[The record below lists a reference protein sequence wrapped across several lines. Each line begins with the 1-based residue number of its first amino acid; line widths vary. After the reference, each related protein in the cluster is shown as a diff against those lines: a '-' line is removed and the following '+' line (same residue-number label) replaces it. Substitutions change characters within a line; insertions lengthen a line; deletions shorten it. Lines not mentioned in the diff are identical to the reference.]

1 MKKLSGSIVLVTG
14 GLGFIGSHLVRRL
27 VTEGCEVHVF
37 GNSGTHNVSGIL
49 DKIKIHR
56 VDLREFED
64 VKREVEKI
72 KPLKIFHLAAHVNVS
87 RTLDPEM
94 MVKNNFGGT
103 VNLLKS
109 LESVDYDC
117 FINTGTCE
125 EYGTNPVPFT
135 ENQVPNPVSPY
146 SVSKVKT
153 TIFCQS
159 YQKDTGRP
167 VITLRPFLTYG
178 PFQRNNFLISYV
190 ITSALFNKEIKT
202 TKGEQAREFNFVSDI
217 IDGYILAAAS
227 EKAVGE
233 IINIGNGKEYKIRD
247 VINKILEIVG
257 SNVDVDNS
265 LPYREGE
272 AMHFYCSNEKARKLL
287 GWRPKTSLDDGL
299 KKTIAWYKQKFES
312 GELKKW
318 LI

>member
-1 MKKLSGSIVLVTG
+1 MKKLSGSTVLITG

-27 VTEGCEVHVF
+27 IAEGCDVHVF
-37 GNSGTHNVSGIL
+37 GNSETHNVSDIL
-49 DKIKIHR
+49 EQIKIHV
-56 VDLREFED
+56 VDLRRFED
-64 VKREVEKI
+64 ITREIVKINPV
-72 KPLKIFHLAAHVNVS
+72 KIFHLAAYVNVS
-87 RTLDPEM
+87 RSLDSGM
-94 MVKNNFGGT
+94 MIENNFGGT
-103 VNLLKS
+103 VNLLKAA
-109 LESVDYDC
+109 ESVDYDC

-135 ENQVPNPVSPY
+135 EDQVPNPVSPY

-178 PFQRNNFLISYV
+178 PFQRNNFLIPYV
-190 ITSALFNKEIKT
+190 ITSALFNNEIKT
-202 TKGEQAREFNFVSDI
+202 TKGEQAREFNYVSDI
-217 IDGYILAAAS
+217 IEGYVLASLSDG
-227 EKAVGE
+227 AVGE

-247 VINKILEIVG
+247 VIGKILEIVG
-257 SNVDVDNS
+257 SKVKVDSS
-265 LPYREGE
+265 LPYRAGE
-272 AMHFYCSNEKARKLL
+272 AMHFYCSNDKARKLL

-299 KKTIAWYKQKFES
+299 KKTIEWYKQKFES
-312 GELKKW
+312 GELGEW

>member
-1 MKKLSGSIVLVTG
+1 MKPLKGSAVLVTG

-27 VTEGCEVHVF
+27 MAEGCEVHVF
-37 GNSGTHNVSGIL
+37 GNTETHNVSDIL
-49 DKIKIHR
+49 DKIKIHD
-56 VDLREFED
+56 VDLRRFED
-64 VKREVEKI
+64 VKRSVEKI
-72 KPLKIFHLAAHVNVS
+72 KPLKIFHLAAYVNVS
-87 RTLDPEM
+87 RTIEPEM
-94 MVKNNFGGT
+94 MINNNFGGT
-103 VNLLKS
+103 VNLIKAA
-109 LESVDYDC
+109 ESVDYDC

-135 ENQVPNPVSPY
+135 EDQVPNPVSPY

-159 YQKDTGRP
+159 YQKETGRP

-190 ITSALFNKEIKT
+190 ITSALFKNEIKT
-202 TKGEQAREFNFVSDI
+202 TKGEQAREFNYVSDI
-217 IDGYILAAAS
+217 IDGYVLAS
-227 EKAVGE
+227 MSDSAVGE

-247 VINKILEIVG
+247 VIGKILNLVG
-257 SNVDVDNS
+257 SKVKVDNA

-272 AMHFYCSNEKARKLL
+272 AMHFYCSNEKARRLL

-299 KKTIAWYKQKFES
+299 KKTIEWYKQKFES
-312 GELKKW
+312 GELKEW

>member
-1 MKKLSGSIVLVTG
+1 MKPLKGSTVLVTG
-14 GLGFIGSHLVRRL
+14 GLGFIGSHLVHRL
-27 VTEGCEVHVF
+27 LVEGCEVHVF
-37 GNSGTHNVSGIL
+37 GNTETHNVSDIL
-49 DKIKIHR
+49 NKIKIHK
-56 VDLREFED
+56 VDLRRFDD
-64 VKREVEKI
+64 VKREVGRI
-72 KPLKIFHLAAHVNVS
+72 KPVKIFHLASYVNVS

-94 MVKNNFGGT
+94 MIENNFGGT
-103 VNLLKS
+103 VNLLKAA
-109 LESVDYDC
+109 ESVDYDC

-135 ENQVPNPVSPY
+135 EDQVPNPVSPY

-159 YQKDTGRP
+159 YQKETGRP

-190 ITSALFNKEIKT
+190 ITSALFGNEIKT
-202 TKGEQAREFNFVSDI
+202 TKGEQAREFNYVSDI
-217 IDGYILAAAS
+217 IEGYVLAS
-227 EKAVGE
+227 MSGCAVGE

-247 VINKILEIVG
+247 VISKILAIVG
-257 SNVDVDNS
+257 SKVKVDNS

-272 AMHFYCSNEKARKLL
+272 AMHFYCSNEKARRLL
-287 GWRPKTSLDDGL
+287 GWQPKVSLDEGL
-299 KKTIAWYKQKFES
+299 NKTIEWYKQKFES

>member
-1 MKKLSGSIVLVTG
+1 MKPLKSSTVLVTG

-27 VTEGCEVHVF
+27 LAEGCEVHVF
-37 GNSGTHNVSGIL
+37 GNTETHNVSDIL
-49 DKIKIHR
+49 GKIKVHM
-56 VDLREFED
+56 VDLRRFED
-64 VKREVEKI
+64 VKKEVVKI
-72 KPLKIFHLAAHVNVS
+72 KPVKIFHLAAHVNVS
-87 RTLDPEM
+87 RTLDYEM
-94 MVKNNFGGT
+94 MIKNNFGGT
-103 VNLLKS
+103 VNLLKAA
-109 LESVDYDC
+109 EAVDYDC

-135 ENQVPNPVSPY
+135 EDQVPNPVSPY

-159 YQKDTGRP
+159 YQKETGRP
-167 VITLRPFLTYG
+167 IITLRPFLTYG

-190 ITSALFNKEIKT
+190 ITSALFGNEIKT
-202 TKGEQAREFNFVSDI
+202 TKGEQAREFNYVSDI
-217 IDGYILAAAS
+217 IEGYVLASMS
-227 EKAVGE
+227 ESAIGE

-247 VINKILEIVG
+247 VISKILEIIG
-257 SNVDVDNS
+257 SNVKVDHS

-287 GWRPKTSLDDGL
+287 GWTPKVSLDDGL
-299 KKTIAWYKQKFES
+299 KKTIGWYKQKFES
-312 GELKKW
+312 GELKEW